1 MADLSGLFVFFGAV
15 GFIFLKFMLGMLLK
29 EQGLFRLLITIGI
42 GLGMLIGATFVAPTC
57 APLAIILVTGAIIFG
72 GLPIVVM
79 FMFVGAIPFIGA
91 SLATVIAPIS
101 GMLWVL
107 LIITIVE
114 FIVSI
119 LHILA
124 LVPII
129 NIIII
134 ALAIILPI
142 IELVIL
148 WAVFS
153 GAFADVTTCFSLAGT
168 KIPGTGGISI
178 GA

>member
-15 GFIFLKFMLGMLLK
+15 GFIFIKFMLGMLLK
-29 EQGLFRLLITIGI
+29 EQGLIRLLITLGIGI
-42 GLGMLIGATFVAPTC
+42 GMLVGASFVAPMC
-57 APLAIILVTGAIIFG
+57 APLAIIMVTGAIIFG
-72 GLPIVVM
+72 GLPVVIM
-79 FMFVGAIPFIGA
+79 FMFIGAIPFVGPA
-91 SLATVIAPIS
+91 LSPVIEPIS
-101 GMLWVL
+101 GMLWTL
-107 LIITIVE
+107 LIITIIE
-114 FIVSI
+114 FLVGI

-129 NIIII
+129 NIIVII
-134 ALAIILPI
+134 LSIALPI

-148 WAVFS
+148 WGTFS
-153 GAFADVTTCFSLAGT
+153 GAFADVTTCMSLSGT